1 MNYILK
7 LLIFISF
14 LLLLPVIFVA
24 MLMVLIEDGFPALF
38 IQERLGKNKKI
49 IRIYKIRTMKNN
61 TPNLGTHEINSSHI
75 LKTSKIIRN
84 LKIDELPQVV
94 NYLKADINLIGPR
107 PGLPNQHELIK
118 YREKEGIYSI
128 TPGITGLSQVL
139 GYDMSNPELLSKI
152 DNLYIENKSLK
163 LDAIIFFSTFIP
175 FLRENLRILFQSKIK
190 DINYKLI

>member
-190 DINYKLI
+190 DINNKLI

>member
-1 MNYILK
+1 
-7 LLIFISF
+7 
-14 LLLLPVIFVA
+14 

-190 DINYKLI
+190 DINNKLI

>member
-118 YREKEGIYSI
+118 YREKEVYIVS
-128 TPGITGLSQVL
+128 PQA
-139 GYDMSNPELLSKI
+139 LLAYHK
-152 DNLYIENKSLK
+152 
-163 LDAIIFFSTFIP
+163 F
-175 FLRENLRILFQSKIK
+175 
-190 DINYKLI
+190 